1 MAAPGSCTPPCSLEA
16 PLPGFP
22 KAILQ
27 AEVQGKYLCSE
38 CEDLLRRP
46 FQAQCGHRYCAY
58 CLKKLVGSGPL
69 PCAACLREGLYEE
82 GVSILDSGT
91 AFPDNAARREVESL
105 PAACLR
111 KDCPWK
117 GTVKEYEAHEE
128 ACPKFPLTCNGCGK
142 TDVPRE
148 SFAEHVRSC
157 GRFRVPCRFRPV
169 GCGEV
174 LENEALPLHEAQ
186 NFPEHLGL
194 LLNFAL
200 RLAGGPDSDP
210 HLFGAPHSAPDP
222 HLFGAPDLVQDP
234 QLVQEPRLLGA
245 PHSAKDPCLVR
256 DPHLFGAPD
265 LVQEPHLIGA
275 PNSVQDPHLARD
287 PHLLGATHSAQDPH
301 LIGAPN
307 LAQDPHLARD
317 PHLLGATH
325 STPDP
330 HFLGAR
336 NSAKEPHSPP
346 DPRLLGAP
354 HPVKEP
360 HSAPDPHLLGAP
372 HPIRGPNSAQDPH
385 LVKDPRFLGAPN
397 PSQAPHPIRGHN
409 SAPDP
414 HFLGAPHSAPD
425 PHPIR
430 GPDSAPDPHLVKDPR
445 FLGAPNPS
453 QAPHPIRGHNS
464 APDPHFPGA
473 PHSAPDPQPIRGPD
487 LAPDP
492 HVLGAPAPHP
502 LGAPHWAAL
511 ELKASTLEK
520 IVCVLNREVERLA
533 AESAQ
538 ERRRDEER
546 AAALTHKIQSL
557 ERNLARKEAAL
568 AEVESALRR
577 AEEATYDGVL
587 IWKVEE
593 VGRKRQE
600 AVTGRAPAVFSP
612 AFYTSRYGYKMCL
625 RLYLNGD
632 GSGRN
637 THLSLFF
644 VLMKGPNDAL
654 LKWPFNQKV
663 TLMLLDQDHREHVID
678 AFRPDVTSSSFQRPI
693 GELNV
698 ASGCPLFCPLSK
710 MAARDSYIRDD
721 TLFIKAIVDLTG
733 L

>member
-1 MAAPGSCTPPCSLEA
+1 MAASGSCTPPGSLD
-16 PLPGFP
+16 PSLPGFP
-22 KAILQ
+22 KAILR

-82 GVSILDSGT
+82 GVSVLDSGT

-105 PAACLR
+105 PAACVR

-128 ACPKFPLTCNGCGK
+128 TCPKFPLTCDGCGK

-148 SFAEHVRSC
+148 SFADHVRSC

-174 LENEALPLHEAQ
+174 LEKEALPLHEAQ

-200 RLAGGPDSDP
+200 RLAGAPNSDP
-210 HLFGAPHSAPDP
+210 HFFGAPNSEKDP
-222 HLFGAPDLVQDP
+222 TLFGAPDLVQDP
-234 QLVQEPRLLGA
+234 QLVPEPHFFGAPHSAKDPRLLQDPHLLGAPDLVQDPHLLGAPNPVKEPHQIGAPNLAPDPHLVGAPNSAKDPHLVKEPHLLGA
-245 PHSAKDPCLVR
+245 PHSAKDPHLV
-256 DPHLFGAPD
+256 
-265 LVQEPHLIGA
+265 GA
-275 PNSVQDPHLARD
+275 PNS
-287 PHLLGATHSAQDPH
+287 
-301 LIGAPN
+301 
-307 LAQDPHLARD
+307 
-317 PHLLGATH
+317 
-325 STPDP
+325 
-330 HFLGAR
+330 
-336 NSAKEPHSPP
+336 AK
-346 DPRLLGAP
+346 
-354 HPVKEP
+354 
-360 HSAPDPHLLGAP
+360 
-372 HPIRGPNSAQDPH
+372 DPH
-385 LVKDPRFLGAPN
+385 LVKE
-397 PSQAPHPIRGHN
+397 PHL
-409 SAPDP
+409 
-414 HFLGAPHSAPD
+414 LGAPHSAPD

-430 GPDSAPDPHLVKDPR
+430 GPDSAPDPH
-445 FLGAPNPS
+445 FL
-453 QAPHPIRGHNS
+453 
-464 APDPHFPGA
+464 GA
-473 PHSAPDPQPIRGPD
+473 PHSAPDPHPIRAPNPP
-487 LAPDP
+487 PDP
-492 HVLGAPAPHP
+492 HFLGPPGP
-502 LGAPHWAAL
+502 QPWAAL
-511 ELKASTLEK
+511 ELKTATLEK

-538 ERRRDEER
+538 ERRREEER
-546 AAALTHKIQSL
+546 AEALTHKIRTL
-557 ERNLARKEAAL
+557 ERTVALKEAAL

-577 AEEATYDGVL
+577 AENATYDGVL

-600 AVTGRAPAVFSP
+600 AVAGRAPAVFSP
-612 AFYTSRYGYKMCL
+612 AFYTGRYGYKMCL

-710 MAARDSYIRDD
+710 MAARDSYVRDD

>member
-1 MAAPGSCTPPCSLEA
+1 MAASGSCTP
-16 PLPGFP
+16 PGFP
-22 KAILQ
+22 KAILR

-82 GVSILDSGT
+82 GVSVLDSAT

-105 PAACLR
+105 PAACAHR
-111 KDCPWK
+111 DCPWK
-117 GTVKEYEAHEE
+117 GTVKEYE
-128 ACPKFPLTCNGCGK
+128 
-142 TDVPRE
+142 
-148 SFAEHVRSC
+148 FADHVRSC
-157 GRFRVPCRFRPV
+157 GRFRAPCRFRPA

-174 LENEALPLHEAQ
+174 LEKEALPLHEAQ

-200 RLAGGPDSDP
+200 RLGAKDP
-210 HLFGAPHSAPDP
+210 HFFGGPHSAPEP
-222 HLFGAPDLVQDP
+222 RFFGAPDLVQDP
-234 QLVQEPRLLGA
+234 QLVQEPHLFGG
-245 PHSAKDPCLVR
+245 PHSAKDPLWSR
-256 DPHLFGAPD
+256 TPISSEAQIWSKSPGPQFSPR
-265 LVQEPHLIGA
+265 PPFSWA
-275 PNSVQDPHLARD
+275 PNLSQDPH
-287 PHLLGATHSAQDPH
+287 P
-301 LIGAPN
+301 IG
-307 LAQDPHLARD
+307 
-317 PHLLGATH
+317 G
-325 STPDP
+325 
-330 HFLGAR
+330 
-336 NSAKEPHSPP
+336 
-346 DPRLLGAP
+346 PR
-354 HPVKEP
+354 
-360 HSAPDPHLLGAP
+360 
-372 HPIRGPNSAQDPH
+372 
-385 LVKDPRFLGAPN
+385 
-397 PSQAPHPIRGHN
+397 

-414 HFLGAPHSAPD
+414 HFLGPPA
-425 PHPIR
+425 
-430 GPDSAPDPHLVKDPR
+430 
-445 FLGAPNPS
+445 
-453 QAPHPIRGHNS
+453 
-464 APDPHFPGA
+464 
-473 PHSAPDPQPIRGPD
+473 PQP
-487 LAPDP
+487 
-492 HVLGAPAPHP
+492 
-502 LGAPHWAAL
+502 WAAL
-511 ELKASTLEK
+511 ELKTATLEK

-538 ERRRDEER
+538 ERRREEER
-546 AAALTHKIQSL
+546 TEALTHKIRSL
-557 ERNLARKEAAL
+557 ERNLALKEAGL

-593 VGRKRQE
+593 VGWKRQE
-600 AVTGRAPAVFSP
+600 AVAGRASAIFSS

-678 AFRPDVTSSSFQRPI
+678 AFRPDMTSSSFLRPI
-693 GELNV
+693 GALNV

>member
-1 MAAPGSCTPPCSLEA
+1 MAASGSCTPPGSLEA

-22 KAILQ
+22 KAILR

-82 GVSILDSGT
+82 GVSVLDSGT

-111 KDCPWK
+111 QDCPWK

-128 ACPKFPLTCNGCGK
+128 TCPKFPLACDGCGK
-142 TDVPRE
+142 TDVLRE
-148 SFAEHVRSC
+148 SFADHVRSC
-157 GRFRVPCRFRPV
+157 GRFRAPCRFRPV

-174 LENEALPLHEAQ
+174 LEKEALPHHEAQ
-186 NFPEHLGL
+186 NLPEHLGL
-194 LLNFAL
+194 LLDFAL
-200 RLAGGPDSDP
+200 RL
-210 HLFGAPHSAPDP
+210 GAPDPRLAPDP
-222 HLFGAPDLVQDP
+222 HFLGAPDLVTDP
-234 QLVQEPRLLGA
+234 HLLGA
-245 PHSAKDPCLVR
+245 PHSAKDPHSAP
-256 DPHLFGAPD
+256 DPHFLGGPD
-265 LVQEPHLIGA
+265 LVQEPHLTGA
-275 PNSVQDPHLARD
+275 PHSAPHLVRE
-287 PHLLGATHSAQDPH
+287 PHLLGAPNSAQEPHLTRAPNLAPRLVREPHLLGAPHSAQEPHLVKEPHLLGAPHSAQDPQ
-301 LIGAPN
+301 LVGAPN
-307 LAQDPHLARD
+307 LAQDPHL
-317 PHLLGATH
+317 
-325 STPDP
+325 
-330 HFLGAR
+330 
-336 NSAKEPHSPP
+336 
-346 DPRLLGAP
+346 
-354 HPVKEP
+354 VKE
-360 HSAPDPHLLGAP
+360 PHLLGAP
-372 HPIRGPNSAQDPH
+372 HLAQDPQLVGAPPSAQDPH
-385 LVKDPRFLGAPN
+385 LVGPPNLAKDPHFLGAT
-397 PSQAPHPIRGHN
+397 PSTQAPHFPGARN
-409 SAPDP
+409 PAKAPRSPPDP
-414 HFLGAPHSAPD
+414 HFLGAPHSSPD

-430 GPDSAPDPHLVKDPR
+430 GPHSAPDPHLAKDPH
-445 FLGAPNPS
+445 FLGAPDPP
-453 QAPHPIRGHNS
+453 QAPRLPPDPHPTRGHDSDPHVLGAPPSAQDPRPIRG
-464 APDPHFPGA
+464 
-473 PHSAPDPQPIRGPD
+473 PHSAPDPQ
-487 LAPDP
+487 
-492 HVLGAPAPHP
+492 V

-538 ERRRDEER
+538 ERRREEER
-546 AAALTHKIQSL
+546 AEALSHKIRSL
-557 ERNLARKEAAL
+557 ERNLAVREAAL

-600 AVTGRAPAVFSP
+600 AVAGRAPAVFSP
-612 AFYTSRYGYKMCL
+612 AFYTGRYGYKMCL

-710 MAARDSYIRDD
+710 MAARDSYVRDD